1 MRERFFFR
9 FPFAFRSLIRNFAN
23 DEEDTDKRYL
33 AVRGAG
39 AAVVADFAVAR
50 THQLYHKSQP
60 AIGMGVANGIYIGK
74 EIIHIPDGYLATFRS
89 FIAKR
94 SFVK

>member
-1 MRERFFFR
+1 
-9 FPFAFRSLIRNFAN
+9 
-23 DEEDTDKRYL
+23 
-33 AVRGAG
+33 
-39 AAVVADFAVAR
+39 
-50 THQLYHKSQP
+50 
-60 AIGMGVANGIYIGK
+60 MGVANGIYIGK